1 MAHRRVASI
10 TKMPSADEFD
20 TCEPA
25 SQQTQYC
32 KSTDVDLTHGCED
45 AAPAQGDHRQRHG
58 HARPEL
64 PPRGRSVPRL
74 AAQRAVAAVQ
84 ARGAER
90 PERLLARASAA
101 SPIDRVSFTL
111 ARAGPRRGRGA
122 ARPRGNWDCQTP
134 ARHRRVLRRRGFSG
148 CPGAFYSAATEGRR
162 RLVEEEEVAAA
173 LEEEGVLMCV
183 HRVRKGGFR
192 ACYVRV
198 RSRGLLRALLQNGH
212 GFPVRRLRIIIP
224 KVPAPRVTATHLLR
238 ASLREDRPGA
248 RLPRSPELKIA
259 SGL

>member
-1 MAHRRVASI
+1 
-10 TKMPSADEFD
+10 MPSADEFD
-20 TCEPA
+20 TCEAA
-25 SQQTQYC
+25 SQQHQYC
-32 KSTDVDLTHGCED
+32 KSTDVDRAPPHGCED

-101 SPIDRVSFTL
+101 SPIYLVLEFML
-111 ARAGPRRGRGA
+111 ARAGLGCGRGA
-122 ARPRGNWDCQTP
+122 ARPRGDGHREAP

-173 LEEEGVLMCV
+173 VEEEGVLSCV
-183 HRVRKGGFR
+183 RSVRKGVFLLTVR
-192 ACYVRV
+192 A
-198 RSRGLLRALLQNGH
+198 
-212 GFPVRRLRIIIP
+212 
-224 KVPAPRVTATHLLR
+224 
-238 ASLREDRPGA
+238 
-248 RLPRSPELKIA
+248 
-259 SGL
+259 

>member
-1 MAHRRVASI
+1 
-10 TKMPSADEFD
+10 MP
-20 TCEPA
+20 P
-25 SQQTQYC
+25 
-32 KSTDVDLTHGCED
+32 HGCED

-64 PPRGRSVPRL
+64 PPRGGSFPRL

-84 ARGAER
+84 AGGAER

-111 ARAGPRRGRGA
+111 SRTGLGCWRGA
-122 ARPRGNWDCQTP
+122 ARPRGDGHREAP
-134 ARHRRVLRRRGFSG
+134 ARHRRVLRRGSPRCCFDTLR
-148 CPGAFYSAATEGRR
+148 PAATEGRR

-173 LEEEGVLMCV
+173 VEEEGVLNCV
-183 HRVRKGGFR
+183 RSVRKGGFR

-224 KVPAPRVTATHLLR
+224 KVPAPRATATHLLR
-238 ASLREDRPGA
+238 ASLREGYRPGA
-248 RLPRSPELKIA
+248 RLSGLPKQIPA
-259 SGL
+259 SGLRH